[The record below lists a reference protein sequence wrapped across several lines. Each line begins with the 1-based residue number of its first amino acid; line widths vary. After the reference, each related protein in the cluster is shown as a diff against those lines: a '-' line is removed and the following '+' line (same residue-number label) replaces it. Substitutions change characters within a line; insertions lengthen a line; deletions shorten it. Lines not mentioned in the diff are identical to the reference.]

1 MMSPLQTR
9 LQSFTF
15 KVNDVSI
22 CISETSC
29 KMMHDNDVGNPCN
42 ACVLNNTQQELHH
55 HLP

>member
-1 MMSPLQTR
+1 MSPLQTR

-29 KMMHDNDVGNPCN
+29 KMMHDNNVGNPCN